1 MKGLDLDTVTND
13 IPYTLSQPVLHANS
27 LTVLKLANMNL
38 NMTDF
43 VTLKSLKVLSL
54 KNVYLDDE
62 SAHIMISS
70 CSSLEQLDLRFC
82 FGLKRLRILNS
93 NLKAL
98 EIGHWSCSRIE
109 VEATNLVT
117 FSYAGRWID
126 DFGRLGFN
134 GKLTNL
140 ADLRMCLRAI
150 KDAMSLQSRISLLA
164 RLKKLKLTWRKGAR
178 YFKIC
183 NENLK
188 HLVLDSHKKLCLS
201 IASLNWWVDSLL
213 LVFESSS

>member
-38 NMTDF
+38 NVTDF

-54 KNVYLDDE
+54 KNVYLDDK

-70 CSSLEQLDLRFC
+70 CSSLEQLDLQFC

-93 NLKAL
+93 NLKAM
-98 EIGHWSCSRIE
+98 EIGHGSCSRIE
-109 VEATNLVT
+109 VEVTSLVT
-117 FSYAGRWID
+117 FSYAERWID
-126 DFGRLGFN
+126 DFGRLGDN

-140 ADLRMCLRAI
+140 ADLRNVPKGDQGCNVVAI
-150 KDAMSLQSRISLLA
+150 SNFV
-164 RLKKLKLTWRKGAR
+164 T
-178 YFKIC
+178 C
-183 NENLK
+183 
-188 HLVLDSHKKLCLS
+188 
-201 IASLNWWVDSLL
+201 
-213 LVFESSS
+213 SS